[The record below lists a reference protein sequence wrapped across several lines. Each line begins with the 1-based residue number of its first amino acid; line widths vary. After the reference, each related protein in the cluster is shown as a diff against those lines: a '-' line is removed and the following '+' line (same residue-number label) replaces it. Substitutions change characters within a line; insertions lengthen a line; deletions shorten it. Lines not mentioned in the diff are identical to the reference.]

1 MKKSI
6 TFLAIAIL
14 AAGSAFAGNTVENE
28 NATAG
33 TSKYI
38 SFADESLVESETVG
52 LKKTERTAS
61 ETIES
66 DRKITEAAPV
76 PYVYLAK
83 PQKLEL
89 PSLRN

>member
-14 AAGSAFAGNTVENE
+14 AAGSAFAGNVVENDSI
-28 NATAG
+28 NAA
-33 TSKYI
+33 TSKYV
-38 SFADESLVESETVG
+38 SFADATQVETETG
-52 LKKTERTAS
+52 DIKKAERTIS

-66 DRKITEAAPV
+66 DRKVTEAAPV

-83 PQKLEL
+83 KQKLEL